1 MNKSREFTKY
11 VEDIYIYIYIYQLL
25 RELTGRAAFLDLL
38 SINRESLEI
47 EVISGCHGKS
57 DHKISNFKSSLICK
71 KIQKCYLRF

>member
-1 MNKSREFTKY
+1 MLR
-11 VEDIYIYIYIYQLL
+11 IYIYIYIYQLL